1 MEGTTVS
8 WLEALFARDEPRRAT
23 APVPAAPVQSFTE
36 RATASLD
43 TLADATRA
51 AGSRVSTQVFSQ
63 LRSIDDVVRP
73 LIAHVATHP
82 VVIETEIAIE
92 SLITDYVPTPLR
104 LFLEL
109 PAAEAVD
116 GGKADLLLQEQFT
129 ALERSA
135 RKLSLSVYGDSVS
148 ALETHAIF
156 IQNKF
161 RE

>member
-1 MEGTTVS
+1 M
-8 WLEALFARDEPRRAT
+8 ALDELAGAARG
-23 APVPAAPVQSFTE
+23 
-36 RATASLD
+36 
-43 TLADATRA
+43 
-51 AGSRVSTQVFSQ
+51 AGSRVSTQVYSQ

-73 LIAHVATHP
+73 LINHVATHP

-104 LFLEL
+104 LFLQL

-135 RKLSLSVYGDSVS
+135 RKLSLSVYSDSVS